1 MAQLEEDQWPSRLV
15 KMKAVDDLLR
25 CGICFDYFNIAMIIP
40 QCSHNY
46 CSLCIRK
53 FLSYKTQCPTC
64 CVTVTEPDLKNNR
77 ILDELV
83 KSFIAARS
91 HLLQYTLDSPP
102 ISPLPSCIKNISGKI
117 HIPKVHTG
125 SPLKQENRIMDSYL
139 VKEIQSSIKTPEM
152 PKKVKEGKISPIGKK
167 YSSSPEIKGA
177 SREAREAQR
186 ATSLNG
192 PEKPSTSAFKEV
204 TKVECPVCS
213 VSIPEAYI
221 NKHLDSCLS
230 REDKKE
236 SLRSSVNKR
245 KTMPKVVYNLL
256 SDRDLRKKLKEH
268 GLSSHG
274 NKQQLIRRHQEFVHM
289 YNAQCDSLHPKSVAE
304 IVKEIE
310 NIEKTRVH
318 LESNKLNE
326 SFQAM
331 VFTKNQTEKEIDD
344 IHSKYR
350 KEHQNEFK
358 QLVDEVKNRCKKAGI
373 LLTKQVKKE
382 EEESM
387 EEFMGEDN
395 KPTCKDLS
403 SATVPLH
410 QSKVESQEEMEQ
422 DAAVDSS
429 HLSEVPETP
438 VFTASDSG
446 SSSSSD
452 IIRDLIEEQ
461 EFSESSSSSDIIRD
475 LIEEKEF
482 SETRN
487 RNKSKKVIAR
497 KPCRSRSPDSNCSNR
512 RSKRSKT

>member
-1 MAQLEEDQWPSRLV
+1 MAQPEEDRWPSRLV
-15 KMKAVDDLLR
+15 QMKAVDDLLR

-77 ILDELV
+77 VLDELV
-83 KSFIAARS
+83 KSFSSARN
-91 HLLQYTLDSPP
+91 HLLQFTLDSPP
-102 ISPLPSCIKNISGKI
+102 ISPLPSCTKNISGKI
-117 HIPKVHTG
+117 QVSKVHM
-125 SPLKQENRIMDSYL
+125 SSSLRQENRMMDSYL
-139 VKEIQSSIKTPEM
+139 VKEIHSSIKTPEK
-152 PKKVKEGKISPIGKK
+152 PKRVKASKINPIGKK
-167 YSSSPEIKGA
+167 HCSFTEIKGA
-177 SREAREAQR
+177 SSEAIKGASSEASEAQR
-186 ATSLNG
+186 SPSVNG
-192 PEKPSTSAFKEV
+192 LEKPSTSAFKEV

-230 REDKKE
+230 WEDKKE

-256 SDRDLRKKLKEH
+256 SERDLRKKLKEH

-310 NIEKTRVH
+310 NMEKTRLH

-326 SFQAM
+326 NVM

-358 QLVDEVKNRCKKAGI
+358 LLVDEIKNRYKKAGK
-373 LLTKQVKKE
+373 LLTKEIKQEVEGSRE
-382 EEESM
+382 ELLPVT
-387 EEFMGEDN
+387 MGEEDS
-395 KPTCKDLS
+395 KPILTDLS
-403 SATVPLH
+403 SPTVL
-410 QSKVESQEEMEQ
+410 VESQIEMEQ
-422 DAAVDSS
+422 VAIDDSS
-429 HLSEVPETP
+429 NLSEVQETP
-438 VFTASDSG
+438 LFTTSDSG
-446 SSSSSD
+446 SRS
-452 IIRDLIEEQ
+452 
-461 EFSESSSSSDIIRD
+461 
-475 LIEEKEF
+475 
-482 SETRN
+482 
-487 RNKSKKVIAR
+487 RNKSKKMSTR
-497 KPCRSRSPDSNCSNR
+497 KACRSRTPESDCSNR
-512 RSKRSKT
+512 RSKRIKN

>member
-1 MAQLEEDQWPSRLV
+1 MAQPDEDRWPSRLV
-15 KMKAVDDLLR
+15 EMKAIDDLLR

-77 ILDELV
+77 VLDELV
-83 KSFIAARS
+83 KSFSSARN
-91 HLLQYTLDSPP
+91 HMLRLTLDSPP
-102 ISPLPSCIKNISGKI
+102 MSPLPSCKKNIPGKI
-117 HIPKVHTG
+117 QVPKVSMG
-125 SPLKQENRIMDSYL
+125 SSLRQENRMMDSFL
-139 VKEIQSSIKTPEM
+139 IKEINSSLKTPEK
-152 PKKVKEGKISPIGKK
+152 PKRVKESKINPIGKK
-167 YSSSPEIKGA
+167 PCTVTVIKEIP
-177 SREAREAQR
+177 SEATEAQR
-186 ATSLNG
+186 LTSVNG
-192 PEKPSTSAFKEV
+192 PEKPSTSGFKEV
-204 TKVECPVCS
+204 IKVECPVCS
-213 VSIPEAYI
+213 VSIPEAFI

-230 REDKKE
+230 REDKKD

-268 GLSSHG
+268 GLSSQG

-310 NIEKTRVH
+310 NMEKTRVQ

-326 SFQAM
+326 NVM

-358 QLVDEVKNRCKKAGI
+358 LLVDEVKSRCKKSGI
-373 LLTKQVKKE
+373 LMTKEIKQEV
-382 EEESM
+382 EESM
-387 EEFMGEDN
+387 EEVLPVTTGGEDS
-395 KPTCKDLS
+395 KPMLTDLN
-403 SATVPLH
+403 SATVQLS
-410 QSKVESQEEMEQ
+410 QSNVESQMEMEMEQ
-422 DAAVDSS
+422 DKIDCSS
-429 HLSEVPETP
+429 NLPDVQEIPLST
-438 VFTASDSG
+438 TSDSG

-452 IIRDLIEEQ
+452 IIRDLIEE
-461 EFSESSSSSDIIRD
+461 
-475 LIEEKEF
+475 KEF
-482 SETRN
+482 LATRG
-487 RNKSKKVIAR
+487 RNQSKKMATR
-497 KPCRSRSPDSNCSNR
+497 KACRSGTPENNCSNR
-512 RSKRSKT
+512 RSKRIKN

>member
-1 MAQLEEDQWPSRLV
+1 
-15 KMKAVDDLLR
+15 
-25 CGICFDYFNIAMIIP
+25 MIIP

-83 KSFIAARS
+83 KSFSSARN
-91 HLLQYTLDSPP
+91 HLFQFTLDSPP
-102 ISPLPSCIKNISGKI
+102 ISPLSSCTKNISGKI
-117 HIPKVHTG
+117 QVPKVHMRA
-125 SPLKQENRIMDSYL
+125 SLRQESRMMDSYL
-139 VKEIQSSIKTPEM
+139 VKEIHSSIKTPEK
-152 PKKVKEGKISPIGKK
+152 PKRVKEGKINPIGKK
-167 YSSSPEIKGA
+167 HCSSAELKGA
-177 SREAREAQR
+177 SGEEREAQR
-186 ATSLNG
+186 SISVNG

-204 TKVECPVCS
+204 PKVECPVCS

-221 NKHLDSCLS
+221 NKHLDNCLS

-310 NIEKTRVH
+310 NMEKTRVH

-326 SFQAM
+326 NVM

-358 QLVDEVKNRCKKAGI
+358 LLVDEVKSRYKKTGK
-373 LLTKQVKKE
+373 LLTKEINQEVD
-382 EEESM
+382 ESM
-387 EEFMGEDN
+387 EGLLPATVGEEDSE
-395 KPTCKDLS
+395 PILTDLS
-403 SATVPLH
+403 SPTVLLPQLKMEF
-410 QSKVESQEEMEQ
+410 QTEMDQ
-422 DAAVDSS
+422 DAIDDSS
-429 HLSEVPETP
+429 DLSEVRKTP
-438 VFTASDSG
+438 LSTTSDSG
-446 SSSSSD
+446 SRS
-452 IIRDLIEEQ
+452 
-461 EFSESSSSSDIIRD
+461 
-475 LIEEKEF
+475 
-482 SETRN
+482 
-487 RNKSKKVIAR
+487 RNKSKKMSTR
-497 KPCRSRSPDSNCSNR
+497 KAACRSRTPESNCRNR
-512 RSKRSKT
+512 RSKRIKN

>member
-1 MAQLEEDQWPSRLV
+1 MAQPDRWSSRLV
-15 KMKAVDDLLR
+15 EMKAVDDLLR

-83 KSFIAARS
+83 KSFSSARN
-91 HLLQYTLDSPP
+91 HLSQFTLDSPP
-102 ISPLPSCIKNISGKI
+102 ISPLPSCTKNISGKI
-117 HIPKVHTG
+117 QVPKVHVG
-125 SPLKQENRIMDSYL
+125 SSLRQENRMMDSYL
-139 VKEIQSSIKTPEM
+139 VKEIHSSIKTPEK
-152 PKKVKEGKISPIGKK
+152 PKRVKEGKINPIGKK
-167 YSSSPEIKGA
+167 QNSSTEIKGA
-177 SREAREAQR
+177 SSEAREAQR
-186 ATSLNG
+186 STSVNG

-213 VSIPEAYI
+213 VSIPETYI

-245 KTMPKVVYNLL
+245 KTMPKIVYNLL
-256 SDRDLRKKLKEH
+256 SDRELRKKLKEH
-268 GLSSHG
+268 GLSSQG

-310 NIEKTRVH
+310 NMEKARVH

-326 SFQAM
+326 NVM

-358 QLVDEVKNRCKKAGI
+358 LLVDEVKNRYKKTGFPLI
-373 LLTKQVKKE
+373 KEIKQEVD
-382 EEESM
+382 ESM
-387 EEFMGEDN
+387 EELLPITMGGEDS
-395 KPTCKDLS
+395 KPILTDLS
-403 SATVPLH
+403 SATFQLA
-410 QSKVESQEEMEQ
+410 QSKEESQVEMEQ
-422 DAAVDSS
+422 DVIDDSS
-429 HLSEVPETP
+429 NLSEVQGTP
-438 VFTASDSG
+438 VFTTSDS
-446 SSSSSD
+446 
-452 IIRDLIEEQ
+452 
-461 EFSESSSSSDIIRD
+461 ESRS
-475 LIEEKEF
+475 
-482 SETRN
+482 
-487 RNKSKKVIAR
+487 RNKSKKMTTR
-497 KPCRSRSPDSNCSNR
+497 KACRSRMPENKCSSR
-512 RSKRSKT
+512 RSKRIKN

>member
-1 MAQLEEDQWPSRLV
+1 MAQPDEDRWPSRLV
-15 KMKAVDDLLR
+15 EMKTVDDLLR

-64 CVTVTEPDLKNNR
+64 CMTVTEPDLKNNR

-83 KSFIAARS
+83 KSFSSARNQI
-91 HLLQYTLDSPP
+91 LQFTLDSPP
-102 ISPLPSCIKNISGKI
+102 ISPLPSCTKNNSGKI
-117 HIPKVHTG
+117 QVSKVHMR
-125 SPLKQENRIMDSYL
+125 SSLRQENRMMDSYL
-139 VKEIQSSIKTPEM
+139 VKEIHSSIKTPEK
-152 PKKVKEGKISPIGKK
+152 PKRVKEGKISPTGKK
-167 YSSSPEIKGA
+167 HCSSTEINGA
-177 SREAREAQR
+177 SSEAREAQR
-186 ATSLNG
+186 SVSVNG

-213 VSIPEAYI
+213 VSIPESYI
-221 NKHLDSCLS
+221 NKHLDGCLS

-310 NIEKTRVH
+310 NMEKTRVH

-326 SFQAM
+326 NVM

-358 QLVDEVKNRCKKAGI
+358 LLVEEVKNRYKKTGI
-373 LLTKQVKKE
+373 LVTKEMKQEV
-382 EEESM
+382 EESM
-387 EEFMGEDN
+387 EEILPVTMGEEDS
-395 KPTCKDLS
+395 KPILTDPS
-403 SATVPLH
+403 SPTVLLP
-410 QSKVESQEEMEQ
+410 QSKVESQVEMEQ
-422 DAAVDSS
+422 DRIDDPSN
-429 HLSEVPETP
+429 LSEVQEIPL
-438 VFTASDSG
+438 FTTSDSG
-446 SSSSSD
+446 SRRMIDTLKMTEQKMTNMELICKRKHLTSLMNSSQ
-452 IIRDLIEEQ
+452 L
-461 EFSESSSSSDIIRD
+461 
-475 LIEEKEF
+475 
-482 SETRN
+482 
-487 RNKSKKVIAR
+487 A
-497 KPCRSRSPDSNCSNR
+497 
-512 RSKRSKT
+512 